1 MALLCGEQHKEGR
14 VRWRLLNCMSRNN
27 TDLSCHRKKDWGKTW
42 SDAKVISE
50 QVLSPA
56 WYKGG
61 PSSEP
66 SYDGG
71 FGWVATTGSTQLTV
85 GKHKGRLLVSGDR
98 TDRGSNTGPATGPTG
113 KGMRIVL
120 SVPQGRA

>member
-1 MALLCGEQHKEGR
+1 
-14 VRWRLLNCMSRNN
+14 MSRNN
-27 TDLSCHRKKDWGKTW
+27 TDLSWQKDGGKTW

-85 GKHKGRLLVSGDR
+85 GKHKGRLLVSGDVQ
-98 TDRGSNTGPATGPTG
+98 TAGPT
-113 KGMRIVL
+113 RVQPL
-120 SVPQGRA
+120 VQQGRA